1 MKDVLLKIMFK
12 HFVQDKEHY
21 EGCTTEIADIVK
33 AFDKWKDVR
42 LTMNNMS
49 FDKDH
54 GVYVWNHK
62 VWEYNDLFIYWYNKI
77 YMKK

>member
-33 AFDKWKDVR
+33 AFDKWKD
-42 LTMNNMS
+42 NFAE
-49 FDKDH
+49 FDWEDH
-54 GVYVWNHK
+54 P
-62 VWEYNDLFIYWYNKI
+62 LFGRWGLK
-77 YMKK
+77 

>member
-33 AFDKWKDVR
+33 AFDEWKDKR
-42 LTMNNMS
+42 LMAGQIYLHNGFYFYARKYT
-49 FDKDH
+49 
-54 GVYVWNHK
+54 
-62 VWEYNDLFIYWYNKI
+62 YNQLFKLWYNKI
-77 YMKK
+77 RDKN